1 MPEAKDRV
9 TAAKLQHIY
18 DRIAPDWYGLRH
30 HSRFST
36 ELRELAGRW
45 QQGRL
50 LNIGCGQGADF
61 QPFKNSFELHGVDFS
76 PEMIKQAQRY
86 AQKYGFKAKLTV
98 ADAGFLPYPD
108 DSFDWA
114 IAVAIYHHIEGGRA
128 RLTAL
133 EELRRVL
140 KPGGQ
145 AFVTVWNRWQPR
157 FWLSRHEVMV
167 PWRQRGETLYRYYH
181 LFSFHEMEKLVSE
194 AGFSIMRSYPESGYR
209 FPIKTFSRN
218 ICLLVKK

>member
-1 MPEAKDRV
+1 MSKAKERV

-30 HSRFST
+30 HSRFT
-36 ELRELAGRW
+36 AELRELAGRW

-61 QPFKNSFELHGVDFS
+61 QPFKDSFELHGVDFS
-76 PEMIKQAQRY
+76 PEMIKQAHRY
-86 AQKYGFKAKLTV
+86 AQKYGFKAKFTV
-98 ADAGFLPYPD
+98 ANAGSLPYPA

-128 RLTAL
+128 RLAAL

-145 AFVTVWNRWQPR
+145 AFVTVWNCWQPR
-157 FWLSRHEVMV
+157 FWLSRHDVMV
-167 PWRQRGETLYRYYH
+167 PWRQRGEALYRYYH

-218 ICLLVKK
+218 ICLLIKK

>member
-1 MPEAKDRV
+1 MSKAKERV

-30 HSRFST
+30 HSRFTT
-36 ELRELAGRW
+36 ELRELAESW
-45 QQGRL
+45 QRGRL

-61 QPFKNSFELHGVDFS
+61 QPFKDSFELHGVDFS
-76 PEMIKQAQRY
+76 PEMIKQAHRY

-98 ADAGFLPYPD
+98 ADAGSLPYPA

-114 IAVAIYHHIEGGRA
+114 IAVAIYHHIEGGQD
-128 RLTAL
+128 RLAAL

-167 PWRQRGETLYRYYH
+167 PWRQRGEALYRYYH
-181 LFSFHEMEKLVSE
+181 LFSFHEMEKLIRE
-194 AGFSIMRSYPESGYR
+194 AGLSIMRSYPESGYR

-218 ICLLVKK
+218 ICLLIRK